1 MLSLSKINLD
11 LSGHIK
17 ERFGGKKYTCHE
29 EQSKSST
36 VKLFM
41 NKYVLSSVPDKKY
54 VFVDCY
60 NILERIKN

>member
-29 EQSKSST
+29 EQPKSST

-41 NKYVLSSVPDKKY
+41 NKYVLSSVPDKK
-54 VFVDCY
+54 
-60 NILERIKN
+60 